1 MKRFILTIAL
11 LSSALVAGAQTSIE
25 EVLRSV
31 ETNNKEL
38 QANRQMVTA
47 QKLEAKLDNNLP
59 DPTVTYSHL
68 YGNKEGMG
76 FTGELVASQSFD
88 FPSLYMQRNKL
99 SKQKGENYDRQGE
112 EVRQQILLQAKEAC
126 LDLIFLNQQKNLL
139 DIRRK
144 SAEQLAALYQQR
156 LEQGDANILETN
168 KIELELLNVRN
179 EVLGEEIGMIFQEPM
194 TSLNPVM
201 RVGLQV
207 RETLLLHRKISPQ
220 EAKAEVLRIFRKVG
234 ISEPERRYNCYP
246 HELSGGLRQRVMIA
260 MAMICRPKLVI
271 ADEPTTAL
279 DVTVEAQIL
288 QLMRALRDETS
299 SGIVI
304 ISHNLGVIAQ
314 LCDYVYVMYAGR
326 VVEQADT
333 FDLFAHPMH
342 PYTAGLMAAVSSLAR
357 GNGALEI
364 IPGTVPNLLHLPV
377 GCSFSPRCA
386 KCGTHCGDVVPELR
400 EVSSGHL
407 VRCINIPEVR
417 L

>member
-1 MKRFILTIAL
+1 MDNAIVLHVQHLCTSFFTQNGEIKAVNDVSISVPRGRIIGIVGESGCGKSMTARSIMRL
-11 LSSALVAGAQTSIE
+11 LHHPGRIVSGSIKLAGT
-25 EVLRSV
+25 
-31 ETNNKEL
+31 EL
-38 QANRQMVTA
+38 
-47 QKLEAKLDNNLP
+47 
-59 DPTVTYSHL
+59 
-68 YGNKEGMG
+68 
-76 FTGELVASQSFD
+76 
-88 FPSLYMQRNKL
+88 
-99 SKQKGENYDRQGE
+99 
-112 EVRQQILLQAKEAC
+112 
-126 LDLIFLNQQKNLL
+126 
-139 DIRRK
+139 
-144 SAEQLAALYQQR
+144 
-156 LEQGDANILETN
+156 
-168 KIELELLNVRN
+168 LELSEHEMSAVR
-179 EVLGEEIGMIFQEPM
+179 GEEIGMIFQEPM

-207 RETLLLHRKISPQ
+207 RETLLLHRKISPR

-288 QLMRALRDETS
+288 QLMRALRDETG

-333 FDLFAHPMH
+333 FDLFARPMH

-357 GNGALEI
+357 GSGALEI
-364 IPGTVPNLLHLPV
+364 IPGAVPNLLHLPV
-377 GCSFSPRCA
+377 GCSFSPRCS
-386 KCGTHCGDVVPELR
+386 KCSTHCGDVVPELR

>member
-1 MKRFILTIAL
+1 MDNATVLHVEHLCTSFFTQNGEIKAVNDVSISVPRGRIIGIVGESGCGKSMTARSIMRL
-11 LSSALVAGAQTSIE
+11 LHYPGRIVSGSIKLAG
-25 EVLRSV
+25 
-31 ETNNKEL
+31 KEL
-38 QANRQMVTA
+38 
-47 QKLEAKLDNNLP
+47 
-59 DPTVTYSHL
+59 
-68 YGNKEGMG
+68 
-76 FTGELVASQSFD
+76 
-88 FPSLYMQRNKL
+88 
-99 SKQKGENYDRQGE
+99 
-112 EVRQQILLQAKEAC
+112 
-126 LDLIFLNQQKNLL
+126 
-139 DIRRK
+139 
-144 SAEQLAALYQQR
+144 
-156 LEQGDANILETN
+156 
-168 KIELELLNVRN
+168 LELSEHEMSAVR
-179 EVLGEEIGMIFQEPM
+179 GEEIGMIFQEPM

-207 RETLLLHRKISPQ
+207 RETLLLHRKISPR

-288 QLMRALRDETS
+288 QLMRVLRDETG

-333 FDLFAHPMH
+333 FDLFARPMH

-364 IPGTVPNLLHLPV
+364 IPGTVPNLLHLPA
-377 GCSFSPRCA
+377 GCSFSPRCS
-386 KCGTHCGDVVPELR
+386 KCSTHCGDVVPELR
-400 EVSSGHL
+400 EVSPGHL

>member
-1 MKRFILTIAL
+1 MSQTHETDTCEVLVVRNLNVAFRQQDAPEVQAVRQLSFSLRRGETLAIVGESGSGKSVTALALMRLLDAASSEVNSEGLWLRRRNRQVIAL
-11 LSSALVAGAQTSIE
+11 NEQTDAEMRRVRGA
-25 EVLRSV
+25 
-31 ETNNKEL
+31 
-38 QANRQMVTA
+38 
-47 QKLEAKLDNNLP
+47 
-59 DPTVTYSHL
+59 
-68 YGNKEGMG
+68 
-76 FTGELVASQSFD
+76 
-88 FPSLYMQRNKL
+88 
-99 SKQKGENYDRQGE
+99 
-112 EVRQQILLQAKEAC
+112 
-126 LDLIFLNQQKNLL
+126 DL
-139 DIRRK
+139 
-144 SAEQLAALYQQR
+144 A
-156 LEQGDANILETN
+156 
-168 KIELELLNVRN
+168 
-179 EVLGEEIGMIFQEPM
+179 MIFQEPM
-194 TSLNPVM
+194 TSLNPVFTIGEQIAESL
-201 RVGLQV
+201 RLHQGLGREEALRAAKKMLDQV
-207 RETLLLHRKISPQ
+207 RIPQ
-220 EAKAEVLRIFRKVG
+220 AEEMLSR
-234 ISEPERRYNCYP
+234 YP
-246 HELSGGLRQRVMIA
+246 HQLSGGMRQRVMIA

-288 QLMRALRDETS
+288 QLMRALRNETG

>member
-1 MKRFILTIAL
+1 MDNATVLFVEHLCTSFFTQNGEIKAVNDVSISVPRGRIIGIVGESGCGKSMTARSIMRL
-11 LSSALVAGAQTSIE
+11 LHYPGRIVSGSIKLAGT
-25 EVLRSV
+25 
-31 ETNNKEL
+31 EL
-38 QANRQMVTA
+38 
-47 QKLEAKLDNNLP
+47 
-59 DPTVTYSHL
+59 
-68 YGNKEGMG
+68 
-76 FTGELVASQSFD
+76 
-88 FPSLYMQRNKL
+88 
-99 SKQKGENYDRQGE
+99 
-112 EVRQQILLQAKEAC
+112 
-126 LDLIFLNQQKNLL
+126 
-139 DIRRK
+139 
-144 SAEQLAALYQQR
+144 
-156 LEQGDANILETN
+156 
-168 KIELELLNVRN
+168 LELSEHEMSAVR
-179 EVLGEEIGMIFQEPM
+179 GEEIGMIFQEPM

-288 QLMRALRDETS
+288 QLMRTLRDETS

-377 GCSFSPRCA
+377 GCSFSPLCA

>member
-1 MKRFILTIAL
+1 MDNAIVLHVQHLCTSFFTQNGEIKAVNDVSISVPRGRIIGIVGESGCGKSMTARSIMRL
-11 LSSALVAGAQTSIE
+11 LHHPGRIVGGSIKLAG
-25 EVLRSV
+25 
-31 ETNNKEL
+31 KEL
-38 QANRQMVTA
+38 
-47 QKLEAKLDNNLP
+47 
-59 DPTVTYSHL
+59 
-68 YGNKEGMG
+68 
-76 FTGELVASQSFD
+76 
-88 FPSLYMQRNKL
+88 
-99 SKQKGENYDRQGE
+99 
-112 EVRQQILLQAKEAC
+112 
-126 LDLIFLNQQKNLL
+126 
-139 DIRRK
+139 
-144 SAEQLAALYQQR
+144 
-156 LEQGDANILETN
+156 
-168 KIELELLNVRN
+168 LELSEHEMSAVR
-179 EVLGEEIGMIFQEPM
+179 GEEIGMIFQEPM

-288 QLMRALRDETS
+288 QLMRALRDETG

-357 GNGALEI
+357 GSGALEI
-364 IPGTVPNLLHLPV
+364 IPGAVPNLLHLPV
-377 GCSFSPRCA
+377 GCSFSPRCS
-386 KCGTHCGDVVPELR
+386 KCSTHCGDGVPELR
-400 EVSSGHL
+400 EVSPGHL